1 MRIVVALALSTLLV
15 GLGSGCAST
24 RDALTAE
31 PRPLSDA
38 GLASAVRASAAADA
52 AISDTARGDVP
63 TESVVPAA
71 HAEAVMKEAVMAKS
85 ATVAAVTAAGPSS
98 SVLQVSSDAVT
109 TDGNAERLAELE
121 AVALG
126 GNPAVLRLEQQVQ
139 AAWAKTEHIDRLPDP
154 TVSANLFV
162 SPIETAAGSQRANL
176 NVAQMIPWL
185 ERLDAKAQQACCE
198 AMAVQQALDA
208 QRLAV
213 VADVRAAWFRLF
225 VLGRQIETTR
235 ANQQLLESLIEVA
248 TARVAT
254 GTASQGDVLLG
265 TLEISRL
272 EEQIILWQQQIEST
286 KAELNRVLGREAASP
301 VSVPESL
308 DVDLPK
314 WSHELLA
321 RIAFEHQ
328 PAIEAA
334 RLRTHATR
342 WGVEVARLERRP
354 NFAVNASWFAIDNNR
369 PASPIVDVGQDAWS
383 LGAQVSLPVWRQ
395 KYDALEN
402 EANWKHQASHA
413 TVEEVTR
420 QFDSRLRDL
429 WEQAVAADRTRQLY
443 AETILPQARQTL
455 DADQQSYASGAVEFD
470 RVVRDVRNVLTL
482 QDGLYR
488 ATGQLAT
495 ALARIEEA
503 IGGAVAVGAEP
514 LPVSGM

>member
-1 MRIVVALALSTLLV
+1 MRIVFAVGLSGLVAV
-15 GLGSGCAST
+15 LGSGCSST
-24 RDALTAE
+24 RDALATAL
-31 PRPLSDA
+31 RPGSARDRENAVTASVAEAIPDTLA
-38 GLASAVRASAAADA
+38 GNDQ
-52 AISDTARGDVP
+52 
-63 TESVVPAA
+63 TESVTAA
-71 HAEAVMKEAVMAKS
+71 VHWK
-85 ATVAAVTAAGPSS
+85 AVTAAGPSS
-98 SVLQVSSDAVT
+98 SVLPVSADAALP
-109 TDGNAERLAELE
+109 AESSSGLAELE

-126 GNPAVLRLEQQVQ
+126 TNPAVQRLEQQVQ
-139 AAWAKTEHIDRLPDP
+139 AAWAKTEHVDRLPDP
-154 TVSANLFV
+154 TVGANVFV

-176 NVAQMIPWL
+176 SVAQMIPWL
-185 ERLDAKAQQACCE
+185 ERLDAKAQQACFE

-208 QRLAV
+208 QRLK
-213 VADVRAAWFRLF
+213 VAANVRAAWFRLF
-225 VLGRQIETTR
+225 VLGRQIEISR
-235 ANQQLLESLIEVA
+235 ANQQLLESLIELA

-272 EEQIILWQQQIEST
+272 EEQIISWQQQVEST
-286 KAELNRVLGREAASP
+286 KAELNRLLGREASSP
-301 VSVPESL
+301 IEVPKEL
-308 DVDLPK
+308 DVILPI
-314 WSHELLA
+314 WSYEMLA
-321 RIAFEHQ
+321 QLASENQ

-334 RLRTHATR
+334 RLQTHATL

-369 PASPIVDVGQDAWS
+369 PASAIVDIGQDAWS

-402 EANWKHQASHA
+402 EANWKHQASHS

-455 DADQQSYASGAVEFD
+455 EADQQSYASGAVEFD

-482 QDGLYR
+482 EDGLYR

-503 IGGAVAVGAEP
+503 VGGTV
-514 LPVSGM
+514 PVDAGSSLDSGN

>member
-1 MRIVVALALSTLLV
+1 MRIVSAVVLSGLLA
-15 GLGSGCAST
+15 GLGSGCSST
-24 RDALTAE
+24 RNALTATHG
-31 PRPLSDA
+31 PSSGP
-38 GLASAVRASAAADA
+38 GPASVVHASVTDSAAV
-52 AISDTARGDVP
+52 ISDTIVADDSSD
-63 TESVVPAA
+63 SVVPAVL
-71 HAEAVMKEAVMAKS
+71 AE
-85 ATVAAVTAAGPSS
+85 AVTAAGPSS
-98 SVLQVSSDAVT
+98 SVQQVFSEAASA
-109 TDGNAERLAELE
+109 DGNAQGLAALE
-121 AVALG
+121 AFAIG
-126 GNPAVLRLEQQVQ
+126 ANPAVLRLEQQLQ
-139 AAWAKTEHIDRLPDP
+139 AAWAKTEHVDRLPDP
-154 TVSANLFV
+154 TVGANLFV

-176 NVAQMIPWL
+176 SVAQMIPWL
-185 ERLDAKAQQACCE
+185 ERLDAKAQQACFE

-225 VLGRQIETTR
+225 VLGRQIEISR
-235 ANQQLLESLIEVA
+235 ANQQLLESLIELA

-272 EEQIILWQQQIEST
+272 EEQIISWQQQMEST
-286 KAELNRVLGREAASP
+286 KAELNCILGREASFP
-301 VSVPESL
+301 VGVPETL
-308 DVDLPK
+308 DVALPG
-314 WSHELLA
+314 WSHEFLTQL
-321 RIAFEHQ
+321 AFEYQ

-334 RLRTHATR
+334 RLQTHATR

-354 NFAVNASWFAIDNNR
+354 NFAVNATWFAIDSNR

-383 LGAQVSLPVWRQ
+383 LGAQVSLPVWQQ

-455 DADQQSYASGAVEFD
+455 EADQQSYSSGAVEFD

-482 QDGLYR
+482 EDGLYR

-503 IGGAVAVGAEP
+503 IGGPVAVPADQP
-514 LPVSGM
+514 SASGN

>member
-1 MRIVVALALSTLLV
+1 MRIVFAV
-15 GLGSGCAST
+15 GLCGLIAVLGSGCSST
-24 RDALTAE
+24 RDALATKLRPSPARDRATAIT
-31 PRPLSDA
+31 
-38 GLASAVRASAAADA
+38 ASVPEAIPDTIADDDQSEVVSAA
-52 AISDTARGDVP
+52 VHW
-63 TESVVPAA
+63 ESV
-71 HAEAVMKEAVMAKS
+71 
-85 ATVAAVTAAGPSS
+85 TASGPSS
-98 SVLQVSSDAVT
+98 SILPVTADVATPAVISPS
-109 TDGNAERLAELE
+109 LAELE

-126 GNPAVLRLEQQVQ
+126 ANPAVVRLEQQVE
-139 AAWAKTEHIDRLPDP
+139 AAWAKTEHVDRLPDP
-154 TVSANLFV
+154 TVGANVFV

-185 ERLDAKAQQACCE
+185 ERLDAKAQQACFE

-208 QRLAV
+208 QRLKV

-225 VLGRQIETTR
+225 VLGRQIEISR
-235 ANQQLLESLIEVA
+235 ANQQLLESLIELA

-272 EEQIILWQQQIEST
+272 EEQIISWQQQVEST
-286 KAELNRVLGREAASP
+286 KAELNRILGREASLP
-301 VSVPESL
+301 VAVPETL
-308 DVDLPK
+308 EVALPK
-314 WSHELLA
+314 WSYEMLA
-321 RIAFEHQ
+321 QLASENQ

-334 RLRTHATR
+334 RLQTHATL

-369 PASPIVDVGQDAWS
+369 PASAIVDVGQDAWS
-383 LGAQVSLPVWRQ
+383 LGAQVSLPVWQQ

-420 QFDSRLRDL
+420 HFDSRLRDL
-429 WEQAVAADRTRQLY
+429 WEQAVAADQTRQLY
-443 AETILPQARQTL
+443 VETILPQARQTL
-455 DADQQSYASGAVEFD
+455 EADQQSYSSGAVEFD

-482 QDGLYR
+482 EDGLHR

-495 ALARIEEA
+495 ALARIEEVV
-503 IGGAVAVGAEP
+503 GGAVMAEAE
-514 LPVSGM
+514 

>member
-1 MRIVVALALSTLLV
+1 MRIVYAVVLSGLLA
-15 GLGSGCAST
+15 GLGSGCSST
-24 RDALTAE
+24 RDALGTRLQASSGGGQANVSVAEAIPDTIAADHQAE
-31 PRPLSDA
+31 P
-38 GLASAVRASAAADA
+38 VSAA
-52 AISDTARGDVP
+52 VYW
-63 TESVVPAA
+63 E
-71 HAEAVMKEAVMAKS
+71 
-85 ATVAAVTAAGPSS
+85 AVTAAGPSS
-98 SVLQVSSDAVT
+98 SVLPVSVDAAT
-109 TDGNAERLAELE
+109 PPANAPSLAELE

-126 GNPAVLRLEQQVQ
+126 ANPAVLRLEQQVQ

-154 TVSANLFV
+154 TVGANVFV

-176 NVAQMIPWL
+176 GVSQMIPWL

-198 AMAVQQALDA
+198 AMAVQQALNA
-208 QRLAV
+208 ERLRV

-225 VLGRQIETTR
+225 VLGRQIEISR
-235 ANQQLLESLIEVA
+235 ANQQLLESLIELA
-248 TARVAT
+248 TARVST

-272 EEQIILWQQQIEST
+272 EEQIISWQQQVEST
-286 KAELNRVLGREAASP
+286 KAELNRVLGREASSP
-301 VSVPESL
+301 IDVPNSL
-308 DVDLPK
+308 DVTLPK
-314 WSHELLA
+314 WSHEMLSQLA
-321 RIAFEHQ
+321 SENQ

-334 RLRTHATR
+334 RLQTHATA

-369 PASPIVDVGQDAWS
+369 PASAIVDVGQDAWS

-420 QFDSRLRDL
+420 HFDSRLRDL

-455 DADQQSYASGAVEFD
+455 DADQQSYSSGAVEFD

-482 QDGLYR
+482 EDGLHR

-495 ALARIEEA
+495 VLARIEEA
-503 IGGAVAVGAEP
+503 IGGAVVAEAE
-514 LPVSGM
+514 